1 MSEVGMSESE
11 KSKGLSSAGEAKLR
25 AKRPYQK
32 PVVRYERVFEV
43 QALTCGKVQGTEGE
57 CHFNRKSS

>member
-1 MSEVGMSESE
+1 MTESD
-11 KSKGLSSAGEAKLR
+11 KSKGLATDSEAR
-25 AKRPYQK
+25 ATPKRPYQK

-43 QALTCGKVQGTEGE
+43 QALTCGKVQGTEVE

>member
-1 MSEVGMSESE
+1 MSESD

-25 AKRPYQK
+25 PKRPYQK